1 MNREIIC
8 IACPRGCK
16 LTVTSDLKVSGNLC
30 KRGEVYGVKEV
41 KSPTRIVTSTVV
53 IKGGINSRLPVRT
66 EDAIPKELI
75 FQCMKE
81 INNIRVKAPI
91 KMNDIII
98 ENFQH
103 TGINII
109 ASRDM
114 DILNNDEKK

>member
-1 MNREIIC
+1 MNKNIIC
-8 IACPRGCK
+8 IACPKGCK
-16 LTVTSDLKVSGNLC
+16 LTVTPDFKVSGNLC

-41 KSPTRIVTSTVV
+41 KSPTRIVTSTV
-53 IKGGINSRLPVRT
+53 IIEGGINNRLPVRT

-75 FQCMKE
+75 FKCMEE
-81 INNIRVKAPI
+81 INQMVVKAPI

-98 ENFQH
+98 ENFEN

-114 DILNNDEKK
+114 KAVKE

>member
-66 EDAIPKELI
+66 EDAIPKEFI
-75 FQCMKE
+75 FKCMEE
-81 INNIRVKAPI
+81 INNIVVTAPI

-98 ENFQH
+98 ENFEN

-114 DILNNDEKK
+114 KVLDD